1 MINAMPVAS
10 GKLSRSLDVAS
21 RPPAEAPI
29 TTIGIA
35 SGGPR
40 AINGVAETDA
50 VSSPSREGGRGFA
63 PADVSSVSAMVQQ
76 IASSVQVQAQLFEET
91 AKSIARSVGMSSF
104 RASPIQQICAIMRAR
119 RFV

>member
-1 MINAMPVAS
+1 MMINDMPVAA
-10 GKLSRSLDVAS
+10 GKTSRSLDVAS

-50 VSSPSREGGRGFA
+50 VRSPSREGGGGFA
-63 PADVSSVSAMVQQ
+63 PADVTSVSAMVQQ
-76 IASSVQVQAQLFEET
+76 IAPSAKVQAQLIEEIT
-91 AKSIARSVGMSSF
+91 KSSS
-104 RASPIQQICAIMRAR
+104 
-119 RFV
+119 